1 MYRKS
6 PVIFECVSKV
16 AYKETASNQ
25 DITNPA
31 STLRYSINQWI
42 INTAVAI
49 NVFLVL
55 IYVLALVVVVVV
67 VVAHRNKTMHR
78 RHRSVSAS

>member
-6 PVIFECVSKV
+6 PIIFECVSKV

-49 NVFLVL
+49 NVFFLFLVL
-55 IYVLALVVVVVV
+55 IYVLALVVVVVE
-67 VVAHRNKTMHR
+67 VAHRK

>member
-6 PVIFECVSKV
+6 PIIFECVSKV
-16 AYKETASNQ
+16 ACKETASNQ

-49 NVFLVL
+49 NVFLFYSCL
-55 IYVLALVVVVVV
+55 NLRAS
-67 VVAHRNKTMHR
+67 T
-78 RHRSVSAS
+78 SSSSSSSSASKENDDRVQ

>member
-6 PVIFECVSKV
+6 PIIFECVSKV

-49 NVFLVL
+49 NVFFFFSCLNL
-55 IYVLALVVVVVV
+55 
-67 VVAHRNKTMHR
+67 R
-78 RHRSVSAS
+78 ASTSSSSGGASK

>member
-6 PVIFECVSKV
+6 PIIFERVSKV

-49 NVFLVL
+49 NVFLFFSCL
-55 IYVLALVVVVVV
+55 NLRAS
-67 VVAHRNKTMHR
+67 TTT
-78 RHRSVSAS
+78 SSSSSSASK

>member
-6 PVIFECVSKV
+6 PIIFECVSKV

-25 DITNPA
+25 NITNPA
-31 STLRYSINQWI
+31 STLRYSINQW
-42 INTAVAI
+42 N
-49 NVFLVL
+49 NKYRSSHKCFSFFLVL
-55 IYVLALVVVVVV
+55 IYVLALVVV

>member
-6 PVIFECVSKV
+6 PIIFECVSKV

-49 NVFLVL
+49 NVFLFFLVL
-55 IYVLALVVVVVV
+55 IYVLALVVV